1 LNRWF
6 TLSPVDALINL
17 VAGCCLRHQT
27 PVWLDWRP
35 VGHRPSAYYS
45 RPAAVVRVAGQ
56 SIANG
61 RFGKGSSEISR
72 AAMCLFP
79 KFGQCA
85 AKVWVCPKRTGVFDF
100 MARGQWIDTQ
110 LAEALKRMVAL
121 RNIAVHD
128 DQSLMLPIL
137 ANVIPRHLDEFLA
150 FTRIVLQRG

>member
-1 LNRWF
+1 
-6 TLSPVDALINL
+6 
-17 VAGCCLRHQT
+17 
-27 PVWLDWRP
+27 
-35 VGHRPSAYYS
+35 
-45 RPAAVVRVAGQ
+45 
-56 SIANG
+56 
-61 RFGKGSSEISR
+61 
-72 AAMCLFP
+72 
-79 KFGQCA
+79 
-85 AKVWVCPKRTGVFDF
+85 